1 MMRDQFNTQSLG
13 KPLNMMVKEARI
25 LMVGAGG
32 IGCELL
38 KNLVLA
44 GFGEIHIVDLDT
56 IDLSNLNRQFL
67 FRHEHIKK
75 PKALVAK
82 YAAHKFNPKVKLE
95 AHHANI
101 KDAQFNV
108 DWFKGFTT
116 VFNALDNLEARR
128 HVNKMCLAADI
139 PLVESGTTGFNG
151 QVQVIKKGKTA
162 CYDCTTKET
171 PKSFPVCTIRST
183 PSQPIHCIV
192 WGKSYL
198 LSEVFGTSEDES
210 TEMDHS
216 EDSENAKEIEKLR
229 LESQALKMIK
239 ESVGTDAFPQL
250 LFDKVYK
257 DDIVRLRSME
267 DMWKSRRPP
276 EALDYATLN
285 SEAGS
290 DEARKQAV
298 LKDDQRVWNLHENL
312 IVFKDS
318 LERLSKRLQELKATS
333 NGAGSAEPIITFDKD
348 DEDTLDFVTASANLR
363 SIVFGIE
370 CKSRFDIKQMAGN
383 IIPAIA
389 TTNAIVAGLCVLQ
402 SFKVLRDDYSGSKEI
417 FLSPFAPERLLS
429 SDKFREPNPDCPV
442 CSVAQTRLLVDM
454 SRATLS
460 DLVEGFLKLQLGYG
474 EELVVNNESGLL
486 YDVEETENLD
496 KKLSEL
502 GIKGDTFL
510 TVIDEDDENPKG
522 PRSLQYS
529 SPSPDNHN
537 SDTTMEDTPIKS
549 LDIHPRS
556 STHTP
561 LLTGTL
567 PAPVDPESPIPRRK
581 KPVPEP
587 TAPVS
592 TNGNATHTNGH
603 AKPPSADV
611 FQNGSANG
619 FKKRSASDALGD
631 NASSTSKRSK
641 TLSGSGDANA
651 AEDGIIVLDDAND
664 GAIMIDDD

>member
-1 MMRDQFNTQSLG
+1 MKRDQFNTQSLG
-13 KPLNMMVKEARI
+13 IPLNHMVKEARI

-75 PKALVAK
+75 SKALVAK
-82 YAAHKFNPKVKLE
+82 EAAHRFNPKVKLE

-108 DWFKGFTT
+108 DWFKEFTM

-139 PLVESGTTGFNG
+139 PLIESGTTGFNG
-151 QVQVIKKGKTA
+151 QVQVIKKGQTA

-171 PKSFPVCTIRST
+171 PKTFPVCTIRST

-198 LSEVFGTSEDES
+198 LRNRSEVFGASEDES
-210 TEMDHS
+210 PEMDHS

-229 LESQALKMIK
+229 LESQALKKIK
-239 ESVGTDAFPQL
+239 ESMGTDAFPQL

-276 EALDYATLN
+276 EPLDYATL
-285 SEAGS
+285 SAEGAEA
-290 DEARKQAV
+290 EARKDAI
-298 LKDDQRVWNLHENL
+298 LKDGQRIWTLYENL
-312 IVFKDS
+312 IVFRDS
-318 LERLSKRLQELKATS
+318 LERLSARLQNMKATS
-333 NGAGSAEPIITFDKD
+333 NGDSAEPIITFDKD

-363 SIVFGIE
+363 SLVFGIE
-370 CKSRFDIKQMAGN
+370 TKSRFDIKQMAGN

-402 SFKVLRDDYSGSKEI
+402 SFKVLRGDYSNSREI
-417 FLSPFAPERLLS
+417 FLSPFAPERLLA
-429 SDKFREPNPDCPV
+429 SDRIRTPNPDCPV
-442 CSVAQTRLLVDM
+442 CSVAQTRLLVDL
-454 SRATLS
+454 SRATLN
-460 DLVEGFLKLQLGYG
+460 DLVEDVLKSQLGYG
-474 EELVVNNESGLL
+474 EEIAINSESGLL
-486 YDVEETENLD
+486 YDIEETDNLS

-502 GIKGDTFL
+502 GIKKDTFL
-510 TVIDEDDENPKG
+510 TVIDEDDEHPVG
-522 PRSLQYS
+522 PRVNLVLTVQESDTPMEDKPVKNLDLLPSPQDAPS
-529 SPSPDNHN
+529 AESPS
-537 SDTTMEDTPIKS
+537 
-549 LDIHPRS
+549 
-556 STHTP
+556 
-561 LLTGTL
+561 
-567 PAPVDPESPIPRRK
+567 SPIPRRK
-581 KPVPEP
+581 KPAPEP
-587 TAPVS
+587 APES
-592 TNGNATHTNGH
+592 NGTNGH
-603 AKPPSADV
+603 SQQAPDGDVSASDPL
-611 FQNGSANG
+611 ANG
-619 FKKRSASDALGD
+619 NGLKKRTLSDALGD
-631 NASSTSKRSK
+631 ETSSTSKRQK
-641 TLSGSGDANA
+641 PTNGSA
-651 AEDGIIVLDDAND
+651 AADDGIIVLDDAND
-664 GAIMIDDD
+664 GAILIDDD